1 MHFAIVTA
9 LFSCIAIS
17 SAHITGITGPAK
29 YAPTTSSK
37 YPLTFITTGGPI
49 TKYAPFPFD
58 IAEHSPTP
66 CYSEDFSALIGLG
79 TSSTNPDGLGN
90 FIHFYDLENTSTVGL
105 WKFLRCD
112 SRAHT
117 HQGPGN
123 FTLQVPLPKS
133 SFNGA
138 GSYIIKAAVT
148 NAVGVSLRTLTI
160 GLLNCGG

>member
-1 MHFAIVTA
+1 MLISLASLDQQNMRQPQAQNTPSRSSPPVVPSRSMHNF
-9 LFSCIAIS
+9 LSIS
-17 SAHITGITGPAK
+17 QSTHRLPG
-29 YAPTTSSK
+29 YN
-37 YPLTFITTGGPI
+37 
-49 TKYAPFPFD
+49 
-58 IAEHSPTP
+58 
-66 CYSEDFSALIGLG
+66 EDFSTLIGLG

-138 GSYIIKAAVT
+138 GNYIIKAAVT
-148 NAVGVSLRTLTI
+148 NAVGVGFRTLTI
-160 GLLNCGG
+160 GLLNCWG